1 LARISSARHAAAEHA
16 AWSRGLPA
24 VRGEYVGP
32 VTGGYHR
39 YPDRGQVRAWFDAEG
54 LEIEDEAEEGLDG
67 YGYFH
72 LLVR

>member
-1 LARISSARHAAAEHA
+1 MAEHA

-32 VTGGYHR
+32 VTGGYHH

-54 LEIEDEAEEGLDG
+54 LDG